1 MSYDRSTPL
10 PNDDATVVTLPGR
23 PEAGG
28 TPSPTPSAELF
39 AGRYRLETLVGRGGM
54 GRVYRARDVLV
65 GDMVALKTLDLE
77 KDPGMNA
84 LERFRREV
92 RLARRIS
99 HPHVARMHDLGEH
112 EGQHFLTMEYVEGVD
127 LRSLIAREGPLA
139 PARAARVALAVCEGL
154 AAAHSAGVVHRDLKP
169 ANVLVEKGGRVVL
182 TDFGIA
188 RALVDESA
196 RSTQGTAGTPMYMAP
211 EQLSSG
217 EVDAR
222 ADLYAV
228 GLMLYEMLTAAPPFS
243 GNTSMAVAL
252 ARLNQPPPDPRARTT
267 TVPDALAELVLHCLA
282 RAPENRPA
290 SAAHFARS
298 LHTWLEG
305 LGEQPPTL
313 VSLPALP
320 TPLLPPP
327 SEQSTLSLLLNE
339 THEPGV
345 AILPLRF
352 QGPQERAFLADAL
365 TDALIDTLSRTV
377 GMRVPCSAAT
387 TRFRNER
394 EPRTVGRELGVGFLV
409 DGTVQSVGPTVR
421 VSVRLVETTH
431 GTQLWSGR
439 FEDSSADAFEQQDR
453 LGPRIAEALRVE
465 LWVASE
471 RDTASPEALAL
482 FRQGFV
488 QGYTSGTSPDVA
500 IGWLERAIALAP
512 DFLPAQALHAIQCMR
527 AWFVGGS
534 STQRDWGD
542 EARASVERLEQRA
555 PQLAETHLARGML
568 AAQEGDWREAVIS
581 ARASLEAAHT
591 FPVAMLFLGSLQCE
605 AGRADEGLVLLR
617 RAFDLDS
624 RLGLCLFEIARCSAL
639 RGRMED
645 YHQASKRL
653 AAFTSHRVPSLML
666 RLRVAAWAGDLEG
679 VRRCKLAL
687 EDESPGAALTGLRYA
702 AAVLGEVDPIA
713 SLAPL
718 DAMLE
723 RRLSPRFAS
732 LMRQLATE
740 QLCLTGHPRKALDY
754 FLGAAHSALIDL
766 EWTDHCPALEP
777 LRALPGFAEGRREVR
792 TRVEVIWDG

>member
-1 MSYDRSTPL
+1 MSYHRSAP
-10 PNDDATVVTLPGR
+10 PPDDDATVVTLPGR
-23 PEAGG
+23 PEESDTPHP
-28 TPSPTPSAELF
+28 TPSPELF
-39 AGRYRLETLVGRGGM
+39 AGRYRLEALVGRGGM

-65 GDMVALKTLDLE
+65 GDVVALKTLDLE
-77 KDPGMNA
+77 KDPGANA

-127 LRSLIAREGPLA
+127 LRSLITHEGPLA
-139 PARAARVALAVCEGL
+139 PGRAAHIALAVCEGL
-154 AAAHSAGVVHRDLKP
+154 AAAHSAGVVHRDLKS

-188 RALVDESA
+188 RALAEEAA
-196 RSTQGTAGTPMYMAP
+196 RSTLGTAGTPMYMAP

-217 EVDAR
+217 EVDTR

-228 GLMLYEMLTAAPPFS
+228 GLMLYEMLTAALPFS
-243 GNTSMAVAL
+243 GDSPMAVAF
-252 ARLNQPPPDPRARTT
+252 ARLHQPPPDPRAKTA
-267 TVPDALAELVLHCLA
+267 VPDALAELVLHCLA
-282 RAPENRPA
+282 RYPEHRPA

-298 LHTWLEG
+298 LHTWLESV
-305 LGEQPPTL
+305 GELAPTL

-320 TPLLPPP
+320 TPPPP
-327 SEQSTLSLLLNE
+327 REVFTISQRLTTGEA
-339 THEPGV
+339 GV

-352 QGPQERAFLADAL
+352 QGPQERAFLGDAL
-365 TDALIDTLSRTV
+365 TDALIDVLSRTR
-377 GMRVPCSAAT
+377 GLRVPCSAAT

-394 EPRTVGRELGVGFLV
+394 EPRAVGRELGVGFLV

-421 VSVRLVETTH
+421 VSIRLVETAH
-431 GTQLWSGR
+431 GTQLWSDR

-471 RDTASPEALAL
+471 RDIAPPEALTL

-488 QGYTSGTSPDVA
+488 QGYTPGFAPDVA
-500 IGWLERAIALAP
+500 IGWLERSIELAP
-512 DFLPAQALHAIQCMR
+512 DFMPAQALHALLSMR

-534 STQRDWGD
+534 STQRDWG
-542 EARASVERLEQRA
+542 EVARASAERLEQRA
-555 PQLAETHLARGML
+555 PQLPETHLARGML
-568 AAQEGDWREAVIS
+568 AAQEGDWREAVLR
-581 ARASLEAAHT
+581 ARTSLEAAHT

-624 RLGLCLFEIARCSAL
+624 RMGLCLFEIARCSAL
-639 RGRMED
+639 HGRMED
-645 YHQASKRL
+645 YLQASERL
-653 AAFTSHRVPSLML
+653 AAFTSYRIPSLML
-666 RLRVAAWAGDLEG
+666 RLRVAAWMGDLEG
-679 VRRCKLAL
+679 VRRCKHAL

-702 AAVLGEVDPIA
+702 AAVLGEVDPLA

-718 DAMLE
+718 DAMLG
-723 RRLSPRFAS
+723 RPLSPRFAS

-740 QLCLTGHPRKALDY
+740 QLCLTGHPQKALDY

-777 LRALPGFAEGRREVR
+777 LRTLPGFAEGRREVR
-792 TRVEVIWDG
+792 SRVEVIWDG